1 MTPFWSPALRTWH
14 ELETLRRDI
23 LEADADGCNRAAV
36 AADQFGMADNYY
48 YHMYVETQET
58 RELREQHNLRETG
71 EKSATSEAEPTMI
84 ELPTAAGSVMLDL
97 SDPQQGGS
105 AQSGPSGAM
114 RAGTGPLRSRDQLG
128 KLGRNSSGLGKKDKS
143 KRKKG
148 GGEEEENP
156 TGGARDKRSSQ
167 DEGDLFSRRD
177 DEDEIPPLTAE
188 VCACTVH

>member
-1 MTPFWSPALRTWH
+1 
-14 ELETLRRDI
+14 
-23 LEADADGCNRAAV
+23 
-36 AADQFGMADNYY
+36 MADNYY

-188 VCACTVH
+188 VCACTAVHCCWLAPRTHYSLAHTHVFILLCVARRRRRRRARRGRRC